1 MVVIAT
7 ALWRVFIGSPFVCFD
22 PPSRLICLRIS
33 MKSYL
38 AHGDDCHS
46 FGCSTIGVSLIFL
59 STFPTR
65 SGYPEFPDS
74 FFLVLRDRAK
84 RWMNL
89 AREYYKPTTRK
100 SEKKQ
105 SSSQAFGGGRLIEVT
120 PDRAVH
126 LRRHYRDID
135 TLLGEGRRA
144 NYLKKQCAP
153 VAQ

>member
-38 AHGDDCHS
+38 AHGDDCHN
-46 FGCSTIGVSLIFL
+46 FGCSTIGVSLIFS

-89 AREYYKPTTRK
+89 AREYYKTHDPEIREETIK
-100 SEKKQ
+100 
-105 SSSQAFGGGRLIEVT
+105 
-120 PDRAVH
+120 
-126 LRRHYRDID
+126 
-135 TLLGEGRRA
+135 
-144 NYLKKQCAP
+144 
-153 VAQ
+153 